1 MCAWVH
7 AASISGA
14 SRRRRRQSVA
24 APPSA
29 PAITPPAL
37 TPFARF
43 SRSPSV
49 PLPLLLSLSALLVR
63 LSIEIS
69 LSFSLSP
76 TSLSLSIYNSLSF
89 RLRRRCYR
97 HCSLFLAFS
106 TGAPEICE
114 NLQGA
119 ISPSFSFLSLSLS
132 ASSLVLFLFLQLSL
146 LPFLPASFPGNP
158 RDLSRS
164 FVAARPY
171 ARKRENAATRTSFV
185 RRA

>member
-43 SRSPSV
+43 SRSPSASPPF
-49 PLPLLLSLSALLVR
+49 PLRFARSSLYRDLALSLS
-63 LSIEIS
+63 SS
-69 LSFSLSP
+69 LHLSP
-76 TSLSLSIYNSLSF
+76 PDFVVVATVTAP
-89 RLRRRCYR
+89 
-97 HCSLFLAFS
+97 FLAFS

-114 NLQGA
+114 NHQGA
-119 ISPSFSFLSLSLS
+119 ISPSFPSFSFPRLLSRGGRVV
-132 ASSLVLFLFLQLSL
+132 ARI
-146 LPFLPASFPGNP
+146 FLPTRHRFWSFYFFFCPSP
-158 RDLSRS
+158 TTRARHVPYCWCRAVSRE
-164 FVAARPY
+164 R
-171 ARKRENAATRTSFV
+171 
-185 RRA
+185 